1 MATNAHQP
9 ENSNL
14 ADIVKECLFGLEAL
28 SLSLQ
33 TYGNEV
39 DAANLRAI
47 IDKLRNGTPAEVTN
61 GRAPVDFVVKDTFKV
76 SRQQVANVLWQ
87 ALYGQEPWCKI
98 VKKKPPHSPL
108 RFRSII
114 QTAPGHVDY
123 PLNEGGAITI
133 AVSLGQESQ
142 ECELRLEVL
151 ARGLEVLAAGYP
163 RHFTDLVHDN
173 IDDRLANLF
182 IQCCVF
188 GELRFD

>member
-1 MATNAHQP
+1 MPTNAHEP
-9 ENSNL
+9 ENPNL

-47 IDKLRNGTPAEVTN
+47 IDKLRKSTPAVTN
-61 GRAPVDFVVKDTFKV
+61 GRPADFVVKDTFKV

-87 ALYGQEPWCKI
+87 VLYGQEPRIRI
-98 VKKKPPHSPL
+98 VKKTPPHSPL
-108 RFRSII
+108 RFRSIT

-133 AVSLGQESQ
+133 AVPLGRGSQ
-142 ECELRLEVL
+142 NCELRLEVL
-151 ARGLEVLAAGYP
+151 ARGLEVLAEGYP
-163 RHFTDLVHDN
+163 RYFTDLVHDN
-173 IDDRLANLF
+173 IDSQLASAYL
-182 IQCCVF
+182 QCCVF
-188 GELRFD
+188 GELRFA